1 MSRDPIKNFLKGM
14 YPNNKD
20 WAQKVDAMSR
30 DQAFAIYKRV
40 QNRRE
45 QEKLEKEAEDLAKR
59 YPQQKLF

>member
-20 WAQKVDAMSR
+20 WAHKVDAMSR

-40 QNRRE
+40 QENRE
-45 QEKLEKEAEDLAKR
+45 QKKLEEEKADLAKR